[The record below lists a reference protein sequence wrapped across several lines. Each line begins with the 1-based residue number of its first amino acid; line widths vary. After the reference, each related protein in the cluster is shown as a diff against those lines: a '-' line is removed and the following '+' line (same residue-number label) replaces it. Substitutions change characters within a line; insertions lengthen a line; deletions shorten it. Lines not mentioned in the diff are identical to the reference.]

1 MTDDHKELAGE
12 YALGVLTGGELRRA
26 RALLR
31 TDEAFRA
38 EVACWTGRLA
48 PMLDDVSTAAPPAA
62 LWNRID
68 GALPAAPDATNVVQ
82 LGRRVALWR
91 GVSAAMTAVAAA
103 LALLLLFRPD
113 AIQPQVGPPMVAMLG
128 DQQQQMR
135 VVASWNPTGRQLVLA
150 AAGAMPA
157 DPKHSHEL
165 WIIPSGGKPRSLGTM
180 PGKQM
185 HMQLADALADLMRE
199 GATIAITVE
208 PPGGSPTGNPT
219 GPIVASGKL
228 ENS

>member
-1 MTDDHKELAGE
+1 MTDEHRELAGE
-12 YALGVLTGGELRRA
+12 YALGVLTGDELRRA

-38 EVACWTGRLA
+38 EVAHWNSRLA
-48 PMLDDVSTAAPPAA
+48 PMLDEVSAAQPPAA
-62 LWNRID
+62 LWTRID
-68 GALPAAPDATNVVQ
+68 ETLPAAADSTNIIPLSRSVT
-82 LGRRVALWR
+82 LWR
-91 GVSAAMTAVAAA
+91 TVSAAMTAVAAA

-113 AIQPQVGPPMVAMLG
+113 TIQPQPGPPMVAMLG

-185 HMQLADALADLMRE
+185 HMQLADALAELMRE

-208 PPGGSPTGNPT
+208 PPGGSPTGDPT

-228 ENS
+228 ENT